1 VVFEPDFNNQ
11 PMRVQSLDIE
21 TEISDQFMK
30 PSVADNR
37 INMIT
42 VHDSLTDKFY
52 TWSLQHCDI
61 DFKEAPLDKYPK
73 DKFMLFEFNDSEY
86 KMLEHFIDWLDS
98 NRADVLYGW
107 NIKGYDIPYLYTR
120 LGKVLSR
127 KDADRLSPVGRCYVK
142 EVNHDN
148 ARADVAAEIEVNIDG
163 VFQSDGLLLYRDKFK
178 IAGST
183 LDGGYSLDN
192 VGEYEGLGH
201 KIKYKGSLKD
211 LYVKDWQRFYEY
223 NVRDVDLCKRVDD
236 KCKLTSLARR
246 IASIGLCN
254 YDSIYSSLGY
264 LIGSCV
270 AFAKHKMG
278 GLVFKSYLKERH
290 NFAGFEGAFVFPC
303 IAGIYKDG
311 IGCIDF
317 ASLYPSII
325 RALNISIETYVGKV
339 LIYFK
344 NASGNVTCDP
354 DHEVKFD
361 PFNDGDS
368 EWGEDETGAR
378 ARVTINAGDP
388 EIDHF
393 ELMLPGPQR
402 QRKMLSLSQLRGMIE
417 TKCIWTPNNTLFLK
431 HEIKEGVIAKW
442 CEFFYSQRKANK
454 KKELKIFHD
463 LHNEEFV
470 AALKPGERE
479 VLETKMENY
488 HALQMALKICINSI
502 YGATGTSFS
511 PIADPNIS
519 QTITRMGRFANM
531 SSAKFVHDEFVR
543 RYGADPN
550 YVTASSGDTD
560 SIFLNLEP
568 VTAWMKKEYSLP
580 PAIKDWRK
588 KDRLEL
594 WKTVAEFVDKDVN
607 GFVRGLA
614 HDFCHTSR
622 QDILTYELE
631 YMGDVGIYEKK
642 KHYSIRKFME
652 EGDPVDK
659 IKYSGIEMKKG
670 SLPKFVKKY
679 LNDIYEGVIL
689 HDWKEQDYHAYVTD
703 LYDKFKTFSIDDIS
717 FFKGYNTER
726 EADGFLQMAQTVN
739 PLTGKTVGTTGIAKA
754 CVYFNQIISK
764 LGLSRKYEQ
773 LRVGDKVR
781 LVYLDENNPYRINVI
796 AFKDGQWPAEFDS
809 MFKPDYKKMFEKTV
823 LDSLKSFREACR
835 FSNIDPS
842 KQVMFDIFSL

>member
-1 VVFEPDFNNQ
+1 MSESIFNDAVDLSEVPFEDWRKKYIGPGYRAACYTVDHEKKGRIILFGYDLAGNEKTFVCPHRSWAKYAVKYDTEEKDIFGRYVATKWFDTAQARRRYLEQADGLAVMEALRPESEFLQKVFGDVVFEPDFNNQ

-21 TEISDQFMK
+21 TEISEQFMK

-37 INMIT
+37 VNMIT
-42 VHDSLTDKFY
+42 VHDSLTDRFY

-61 DFKEAPLDKYPK
+61 DFKEEPLKDYPK
-73 DKFMLFEFNDSEY
+73 DKFVVFEFDGSEY
-86 KMLEHFIDWLDS
+86 KMLEHFIDWIDS

-120 LGKVLSR
+120 LGKVLS
-127 KDADRLSPVGRCYVK
+127 KNDANRLSPVGRCYVK

-201 KIKYKGSLKD
+201 KIKYSGSLKD

-236 KCKLTSLARR
+236 KCKLTALARR

-270 AFAKHKMG
+270 AFARHKMG
-278 GLVFKSYLKERH
+278 GLVFKSYLKDRH

-303 IAGIYKDG
+303 VSGIYRNG

-354 DHEVKFD
+354 DHEAMFD
-361 PFNDGDS
+361 PFDDGESVYGTDDDGNENVRIKIS
-368 EWGEDETGAR
+368 
-378 ARVTINAGDP
+378 AGDP
-388 EIDHF
+388 EIDHL
-393 ELMLPGPQR
+393 ELLLPGPRR
-402 QRKMLSLSQLRGMIE
+402 QRKKITLEQLRGMIE

-431 HEIKEGVIAKW
+431 HEVKEGVIAKW

-454 KKELKIFHD
+454 KKELKIFHN
-463 LHNEEFV
+463 LHNDEFV

-479 VLETKMENY
+479 ELETKMENY
-488 HALQMALKICINSI
+488 HSLQMGFKIAINSI

-519 QTITRMGRFANM
+519 QTITRMGRFCNK
-531 SSAKFVHDEFVR
+531 SSAKYVHDEFVK
-543 RYGADPN
+543 RYGADSN

-560 SIFLNLEP
+560 SSI
-568 VTAWMKKEYSLP
+568 YSTKLR
-580 PAIKDWRK
+580 IRVKD
-588 KDRLEL
+588 
-594 WKTVAEFVDKDVN
+594 
-607 GFVRGLA
+607 
-614 HDFCHTSR
+614 
-622 QDILTYELE
+622 
-631 YMGDVGIYEKK
+631 
-642 KHYSIRKFME
+642 
-652 EGDPVDK
+652 
-659 IKYSGIEMKKG
+659 
-670 SLPKFVKKY
+670 
-679 LNDIYEGVIL
+679 
-689 HDWKEQDYHAYVTD
+689 
-703 LYDKFKTFSIDDIS
+703 
-717 FFKGYNTER
+717 
-726 EADGFLQMAQTVN
+726 
-739 PLTGKTVGTTGIAKA
+739 
-754 CVYFNQIISK
+754 
-764 LGLSRKYEQ
+764 
-773 LRVGDKVR
+773 
-781 LVYLDENNPYRINVI
+781 
-796 AFKDGQWPAEFDS
+796 
-809 MFKPDYKKMFEKTV
+809 
-823 LDSLKSFREACR
+823 
-835 FSNIDPS
+835 
-842 KQVMFDIFSL
+842 

>member
-1 VVFEPDFNNQ
+1 
-11 PMRVQSLDIE
+11 MRVQSLDIE

-73 DKFMLFEFNDSEY
+73 DKFVLFEFNNSEY

-120 LGKVLSR
+120 LGKVLS
-127 KDADRLSPVGRCYVK
+127 KNDANRLSPVGRCYVK

-192 VGEYEGLGH
+192 VGEAEGLGH

-290 NFAGFEGAFVFPC
+290 NFTGFEGAFVFPC
-303 IAGIYKDG
+303 IAGLYKNG

-354 DHEVKFD
+354 DHEVKFN
-361 PFNDGDS
+361 PFDDGDS
-368 EWGEDETGAR
+368 EWGEDDAGNKIK
-378 ARVTINAGDP
+378 VTINAGDP

-402 QRKMLSLSQLRGMIE
+402 QRKMLSLEQLRGMIE

-431 HEIKEGVIAKW
+431 HEVKEGVIAKW

-531 SSAKFVHDEFVR
+531 SSAKFVHDEFVK
-543 RYGADPN
+543 RYNADPN
-550 YVTASSGDTD
+550 YIGQPSGDTD

-568 VTAWMKKEYSLP
+568 VTSWMKKEYNLP
-580 PAIKDWRK
+580 AAIKDWKK
-588 KDRLEL
+588 KDRIDL

-631 YMGDVGIYEKK
+631 YMSDVGVYERK
-642 KHYSIRKFME
+642 KHYATHKIFD

-670 SLPKFVKKY
+670 SLPKFVKQY
-679 LNDIYEGVIL
+679 LQEIYEGVIL
-689 HDWKEQDYHAYVTD
+689 KGWGDQDYLNYIND
-703 LYDKFKTFSIDDIS
+703 LYGKFKQFSIDDIS

-726 EADGFLQMAQTVN
+726 ESDGFLQMAQSIN
-739 PLTGKTVGTTGIAKA
+739 PVTGKTVGTTGIAKA
-754 CVYFNQIISK
+754 ATYYNQIVQK
-764 LGLSRKYEQ
+764 MGLGKKYDQ
-773 LRVGDKVR
+773 LRVGDKCR
-781 LVYLDENNPYRINVI
+781 FLYIEESNPYRINVM
-796 AFKDGQWPAEFDS
+796 AYKDGQWPAEFEGL
-809 MFKPDYKKMFEKTV
+809 FKPDYKKMFEKTV
-823 LDSLKSFREACR
+823 LDALKAFRQACR
-835 FSNIDPS
+835 FSECDPS
-842 KQVMFDIFSL
+842 KQVAFDIFSL